1 MPENKSTDNFEFSI
15 KTHSNLKFSGAGF
28 VLLKLC
34 PYCNYLQYIKF
45 DFIEQKFSPFTR
57 LLVHFAPNYKITPSC
72 VRTWPP

>member
-45 DFIEQKFSPFTR
+45 DFVEQKFSPFIVCWSISPLITKS
-57 LLVHFAPNYKITPSC
+57 LLHV
-72 VRTWPP
+72 